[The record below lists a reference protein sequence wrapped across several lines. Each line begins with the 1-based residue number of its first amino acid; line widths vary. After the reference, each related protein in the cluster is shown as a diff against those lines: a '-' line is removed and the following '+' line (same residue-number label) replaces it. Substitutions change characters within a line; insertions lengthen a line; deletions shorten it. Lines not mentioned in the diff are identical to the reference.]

1 MEWRKVNPK
10 GVCGGVGVGERADLA
25 KSSPFLMQ
33 KESKRTRKK
42 RRSARG
48 ALQRGRP
55 GRRTAARRGGLRCP
69 TLRVGAA
76 PLCHGRVGPRGCVT
90 CGHRSAGRRGV
101 GWGGGGCEGSGAAWA
116 GQRFTSAGL
125 SSPLVLSL
133 SFFGT
138 RDVRE
143 ADPSKK
149 CHFNDFN
156 KQNRKQF

>member
-101 GWGGGGCEGSGAAWA
+101 GWGGERGVRRERSCLGRTALHVRRFVITSHFIPFFFRNTRRQRSGSL
-116 GQRFTSAGL
+116 QEMPF
-125 SSPLVLSL
+125 
-133 SFFGT
+133 
-138 RDVRE
+138 
-143 ADPSKK
+143 
-149 CHFNDFN
+149 
-156 KQNRKQF
+156 Q

>member
-101 GWGGGGCEGSGAAWA
+101 GWGGVGGVRRERSCLGRTALHVRRFVITSRFIPFFFRNTRRQRSGSL
-116 GQRFTSAGL
+116 QEMPF
-125 SSPLVLSL
+125 
-133 SFFGT
+133 
-138 RDVRE
+138 
-143 ADPSKK
+143 
-149 CHFNDFN
+149 
-156 KQNRKQF
+156 Q

>member
-1 MEWRKVNPK
+1 MEESESQRRV
-10 GVCGGVGVGERADLA
+10 GGGVGVGERADLA

-90 CGHRSAGRRGV
+90 CRHRSAGRRGV
-101 GWGGGGCEGSGAAWA
+101 GWGGVGGVRRERSCLGTTALHVHRFVITSRFIPFFFRNTRRQRSGSL
-116 GQRFTSAGL
+116 QEMPF
-125 SSPLVLSL
+125 
-133 SFFGT
+133 
-138 RDVRE
+138 
-143 ADPSKK
+143 
-149 CHFNDFN
+149 
-156 KQNRKQF
+156 Q